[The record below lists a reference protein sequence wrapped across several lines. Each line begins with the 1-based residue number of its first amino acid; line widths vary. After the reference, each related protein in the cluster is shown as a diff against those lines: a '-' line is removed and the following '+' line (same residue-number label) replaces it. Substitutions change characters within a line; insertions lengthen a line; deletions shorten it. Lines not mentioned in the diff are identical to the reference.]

1 LIFDLGGVIAPLD
14 FRGYSLM
21 EGLCPYPADEIRG
34 RIRSTDLAQRFET
47 GQIDAGTFF
56 RELCALLSMRADYD
70 QFCEIWNSILV
81 PGPLLP
87 DSLFVE
93 LKARGY
99 RLILLSNTNS
109 IHYEM
114 ARDQYSPLKYFDD
127 AVLSYEVG
135 FIKPSPEI
143 YAAAIAKAGCAAEE
157 CFFTDDVLMN
167 IEAARRAGIDAVQFA
182 SPEQLMRELAARG
195 VIDGR

>member
-1 LIFDLGGVIAPLD
+1 MD
-14 FRGYSLM
+14 
-21 EGLCPYPADEIRG
+21 GLCPYGPGEIRS

-47 GQIDAGTFF
+47 GQIDAKTFF
-56 RELCALLSMRADYD
+56 GELCALLSLRTDYG
-70 QFCEIWNSILV
+70 QFCEMWNNILV
-81 PGPLLP
+81 PGALLP
-87 DSLFVE
+87 DSLFAE

-114 ARDQYSPLKYFDD
+114 ARERYSPLRYFDD
-127 AVLSYEVG
+127 AVLSYQVG

-143 YAAAIAKAGCAAEE
+143 YAAAIAKAGCAPEE

-167 IEAARRAGIDAVQFA
+167 IEAARAAGMDAVQFVSA
-182 SPEQLMRELAARG
+182 GQLMEELAVRR